1 MNYLRY
7 FKENGYCVVKNLLS
21 GKQIS
26 KAHNAILDS
35 FSNFN
40 KKLYEGWDNINEC
53 LSDVYHEDSNI
64 YFKILASLHRNLDL
78 FQTSHSDALTN
89 FLKTEF
95 NFKNIFLPGGHVL
108 HVMSNRLRKE
118 DGYFGLGAHQDFPSV
133 QGAINGA
140 VAWIPLTNVSSQN
153 FPLQLIPKSHK
164 AGLYETVHAGN
175 HTPFI
180 NSKCLNEKE
189 FIDVEV
195 DIGDVIFM
203 SVFTVHRS
211 KVTGNDDNDDNL
223 RIALSTRFDDGTEKS
238 FVKRCYPSAYQRT
251 VHRDLY
257 IKEFPTL
264 RDIKKVFG

>member
-1 MNYLRY
+1 MNYFKY
-7 FKENGYCVVKNLLS
+7 FKENGYCVVKNLFNEIL
-21 GKQIS
+21 IS

-35 FSNFN
+35 FSNLN
-40 KKLYEGWDNINEC
+40 KKEYNGWKDINQC
-53 LSDVYHEDSNI
+53 LSDAFNEDPNI

-78 FQTSHSDALTN
+78 FQTSHSSTLTN

-108 HVMSNRLRKE
+108 HVMANHLRKE
-118 DGYFGLGAHQDFPSV
+118 GGYFGLGAHQDFPSV
-133 QGAINGA
+133 QGSING
-140 VAWIPLTNVSSQN
+140 VIAWIPLTNITSQH

-164 AGLYETVHAGN
+164 EGLFETIHEDD
-175 HTPFI
+175 HTPVI
-180 NSKCLNEKE
+180 NSKCINEQE

-211 KVTGNDDNDDNL
+211 KVKGKDNNL
-223 RIALSTRFDDGTEKS
+223 RIALSTRFDDGSEES
-238 FVKRCYPSAYQRT
+238 FIKRCYPTAYQRT

-257 IKEFPTL
+257 IKGFPRL
-264 RDIKKVFG
+264 SDINKVFG